1 MLKNKKAIIIA
12 LSSFLAIQ
20 SVLFVL
26 VQTTKGE
33 IHDVVSFAVV
43 VLSALF
49 MLLCIQRSKSYI
61 LMQIGLICT
70 VFADLFLV
78 VIDPMIQLPA
88 MVFFSGTQ
96 ICYFLRI
103 YFTTT
108 SKKEKLIHLILRA
121 SLIVIIQIITVIVLK
136 KKTDALSLVSMFY
149 YTNLVLNVIFAF
161 VHFKK
166 LPLFA
171 IGLILFLLCDTIIGL
186 DIMAESYITGKALET
201 FNSILTGLN
210 WAWVFYVPSQALLG
224 ISLLKL
230 KE

>member
-26 VQTTKGE
+26 VQITKGE

-70 VFADLFLV
+70 IFADLFLV

-136 KKTDALSLVSMFY
+136 EKTDALSLVSMFY

>member
-12 LSSFLAIQ
+12 LSSFLSIQ

-33 IHDVVSFAVV
+33 INDVVSFAVV

-136 KKTDALSLVSMFY
+136 EKTDALSLVSMFY

>member
-20 SVLFVL
+20 SVIFVL
-26 VQTTKGE
+26 VQATSGE
-33 IHDVVSFAVV
+33 VNDAVSFAVV

-49 MLLCIQRSKSYI
+49 MLVCFEKSKSYA

-108 SKKEKLIHLILRA
+108 SKKEKLIHLILRV

-136 KKTDALSLVSMFY
+136 EKTDALSLVSMFY

>member
-103 YFTTT
+103 YFTT

-136 KKTDALSLVSMFY
+136 EKTDALSLVSMFY
-149 YTNLVLNVIFAF
+149 YTNLVLNVVFAF
-161 VHFKK
+161 IHFKK

-171 IGLILFLLCDTIIGL
+171 IGLVLFLLCDTIIGL